1 MPQISKEQ
9 AEFMPSRGTRE
20 HILNT
25 RQITENTQGYELE
38 LYMRWIDFSKVF
50 DIVKWSKLWQ
60 ILRVIGAPECI
71 IRIIGNLYESNMST
85 IRVNN
90 CKLQTFKLEAGV
102 RQDCIISPMLF
113 NTHSEHRIREVLDG
127 WKGGIT
133 IAGRKINNLRHA
145 DDVVL
150 LVALERKLQDI
161 MKKLKVNITILN

>member
-1 MPQISKEQ
+1 
-9 AEFMPSRGTRE
+9 
-20 HILNT
+20 
-25 RQITENTQGYELE
+25 
-38 LYMRWIDFSKVF
+38 
-50 DIVKWSKLWQ
+50 
-60 ILRVIGAPECI
+60 
-71 IRIIGNLYESNMST
+71 MST